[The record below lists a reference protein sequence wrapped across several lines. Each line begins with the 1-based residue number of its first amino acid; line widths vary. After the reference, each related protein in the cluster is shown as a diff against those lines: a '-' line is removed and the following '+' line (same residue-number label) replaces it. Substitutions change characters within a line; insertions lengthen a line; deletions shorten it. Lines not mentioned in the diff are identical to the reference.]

1 MRSLFLKERFDL
13 APLIAQLQ
21 GAEWQHL
28 YRDWNAAHALKDF
41 EAEKSDGGL
50 PTTMIALEGDDLRGS
65 VSVVFDDL
73 PGAQDLN
80 PWVASLYVLPKYR
93 GQGVG
98 GFLLNQV
105 SCLLQRNQV
114 QKAYLFTEKSQ
125 SFFRRYGWRTLRSGN
140 ANGFEVEIMTNAEQG
155 ATPDHR

>member
-50 PTTMIALEGDDLRGS
+50 PTTMNLKQNFLCRENFGEGKRKYLEI
-65 VSVVFDDL
+65 
-73 PGAQDLN
+73 
-80 PWVASLYVLPKYR
+80 
-93 GQGVG
+93 
-98 GFLLNQV
+98 
-105 SCLLQRNQV
+105 
-114 QKAYLFTEKSQ
+114 YLK
-125 SFFRRYGWRTLRSGN
+125 R
-140 ANGFEVEIMTNAEQG
+140 
-155 ATPDHR
+155 D